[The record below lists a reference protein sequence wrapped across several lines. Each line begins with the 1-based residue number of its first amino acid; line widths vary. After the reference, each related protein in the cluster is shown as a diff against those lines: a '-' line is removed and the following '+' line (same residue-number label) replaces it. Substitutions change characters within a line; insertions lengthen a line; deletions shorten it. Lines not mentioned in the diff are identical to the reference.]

1 MYSPEE
7 GTAAVKI
14 ARSAIEMHLGIEGP
28 DPPVAPPSFKERSGV
43 FVTLNTHPGGDL
55 RGCIGYAE
63 PIMPLKD
70 AIVEMAIAAATKD
83 PRFPRVRPEE
93 MGRIRVDVTILTP
106 PVQIRYSGVDDLVSQ
121 VRIGR
126 DGLIASRGPYG
137 GLLLPQVPVE
147 YNWGVEE
154 FLSHTCMKAGM
165 HPEEWRRGTVEF
177 KRFSGQVF
185 GERSPGGII
194 EEMPLA

>member
-1 MYSPEE
+1 MYSLEE
-7 GTAAVKI
+7 GTAAVRI
-14 ARSAIEMHLGIEGP
+14 ARSAIERQLGIEGP
-28 DPPVAPPSFKERSGV
+28 APPVAPAPFKEKSGV
-43 FVTLNTHPGGDL
+43 FVTLNTHPGRDL

-63 PIMPLKD
+63 PIIPLRD
-70 AIVEMAIAAATKD
+70 AIVEMAKAAATKD

-93 MGRIRVDVTILTP
+93 MGRICVDVTILTP
-106 PVQIRYSGVDDLVSQ
+106 PVQISYGDVDDLVSQ

-147 YNWGVEE
+147 YGWGVEE
-154 FLSHTCMKAGM
+154 FLSHTCMKGGM
-165 HPEEWRRGTVEF
+165 HPEEWRRGTVDF

-185 GERSPGGII
+185 GERSPGGTI